1 MEPPT
6 RIRGGRWATPS
17 HGVPYDV
24 DVRSADTSP
33 EAHARQIAA
42 HRAMSP
48 GERIDLALA
57 MSEDALAIAASGIAA
72 RHPEYG
78 DEDVRRALLR
88 LRWGDELYLAVF
100 PDERLP
106 DP

>member
-1 MEPPT
+1 VEPP
-6 RIRGGRWATPS
+6 IRSRGRRWGAASP
-17 HGVPYDV
+17 GVPYDV
-24 DVRSADTSP
+24 EVRSADTSP

-100 PDERLP
+100 PGERLP